1 MNVPEHF
8 GQRML
13 ELHGQAGREWLQQL
27 PGLIAEC
34 AERWS
39 LTVQPPFEPLTYNY
53 VAPAVRADGLPVVLK
68 VGVPHRELST
78 EIAAMELYAGRGAAQ
93 LLVADAERGLLL
105 LERLLPGEPLA
116 ALESDERATAI
127 AAGVMQELWQPLPAE
142 HPFPSTADWARGM
155 GRLRRLFGGGTGPVP
170 APLVARAEALV
181 RELLGSAGE
190 AVLLHGD
197 LHHHNILSA
206 GRRPWLALDPKG
218 LAGEPAYETG
228 ALLRNPM
235 PWLLEQPNPGRIL
248 ARRVEQLAGLLGFER
263 ERLLGWAIAQAVLS
277 AWWSYE
283 DHGHGWEP
291 AIACAEILSGLL

>member
-1 MNVPEHF
+1 MNIPAAF

-13 ELHGQAGREWLQQL
+13 ELHGQAGREWLQRL

-34 AERWS
+34 AGRWS
-39 LTVQPPFEPLTYNY
+39 LTVQPPFGLLTYNY

-68 VGVPHRELST
+68 VGVPNRELST
-78 EIAAMELYAGRGAAQ
+78 EIAALELYAGRGAVQ
-93 LLVADAERGLLL
+93 LLAADAERGLLL

-116 ALESDERATAI
+116 DLGSDEQATAI
-127 AAGVMQELWQPLPAE
+127 AAEVMQQMWRPLPAE
-142 HPFPSTADWARGM
+142 HPFSTVADWARGM
-155 GRLRRLFGGGTGPVP
+155 GRLRRQFGGGMGPFP
-170 APLVARAEALV
+170 AGLVERAEALF
-181 RELLGSAGE
+181 RELLDSAEE

-218 LAGEPAYETG
+218 LAGEPAYEIG

-235 PWLLEQPNPGRIL
+235 PWLLEQPSPGRTL

-291 AIACAEILSGLL
+291 AIACAEILVGLL